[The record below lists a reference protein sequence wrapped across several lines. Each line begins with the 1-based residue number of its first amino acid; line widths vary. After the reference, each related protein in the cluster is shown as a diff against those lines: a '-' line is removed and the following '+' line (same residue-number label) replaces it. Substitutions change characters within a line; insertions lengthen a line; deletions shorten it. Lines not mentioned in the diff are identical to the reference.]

1 MGLLPDA
8 SEEAVPEEDI
18 FSCSIGEIVV
28 ESSSFDL
35 QEGNDLRKF
44 LNSVTMRRQVEVLQ
58 RVDENFFFGLV
69 IKTNIIGSL
78 GSLSS
83 FLVILLLLL

>member
-58 RVDENFFFGLV
+58 RVDENFFGLV